1 MVAGPEGVDV
11 GAIRQVQLFRDLPDD
26 ALARI
31 AARARLTRWP
41 EGAVVF
47 RRGDAG
53 DAAYIVRSG
62 AVEILAGEDDAD
74 TVASLGADSVV
85 GELALLTGEPRS
97 ATLRTTAPTELLA
110 IDRADFDAMVA
121 EQPSVG
127 LELSRQLSRRLV
139 DTTRLLRAEV
149 PTRVAAVWGAGA
161 AALAGA
167 LLAEGT
173 VGVLTLPGGRA
184 PELPHGT
191 VALTADDG
199 MPDWGGRRIHGLDV
213 ALVVLPDVASPLG
226 VAARD
231 GARYVFT
238 FGDPPAWA
246 RPAGRRP
253 LHVRCPEGPAG
264 VERAVRWLTGRAVG
278 LALSSGGSKAVAHVG
293 VIEVLHER
301 RVPIDAVAGSSGG
314 ALAAVAVAFG
324 LSSAEMMAH
333 VHELARQT
341 RLHRFDFHVV
351 PRAGF
356 FKGVRLR
363 HLFETWFPGAQL
375 DSAELPIWLLATNVH
390 SGSEVVLD
398 RGPVSDALRA
408 SMSIPGAFD
417 PWLVEREPLI
427 DGAVVNPLPA
437 SVLRDAG
444 VGTVIA
450 SNVAGQE
457 LTIPTRGRSPH
468 LVQTMARMINSM
480 ERELVKTQAPLVDVM
495 VRPVLKAQ
503 NSFDFRDVD
512 AFVAEGARAARAAI
526 DALAPEDRARFLGQ
540 GRPPLGATAP
550 SPGTAAPT
558 R

>member
-1 MVAGPEGVDV
+1 VVGGTEGVDV
-11 GAIRQVQLFRDLPDD
+11 GAIRQVPLFRDLSDD
-26 ALARI
+26 ALSRI
-31 AARARLTRWP
+31 AARAQLTRWP
-41 EGAVVF
+41 EGAIVF
-47 RRGDAG
+47 RQGDAG

-62 AVEILAGEDDAD
+62 AVEILAGADAAD

-97 ATLRTTAPTELLA
+97 ATLRTTAPTELVA
-110 IDRADFDAMVA
+110 IDRADFEAMLA
-121 EQPSVG
+121 AQPSIG

-149 PTRVAAVWGAGA
+149 PTRIAGVWGGGA
-161 AALAGA
+161 RDLAAA

-173 VGVLTLPGGRA
+173 VGVLTLPGARA
-184 PELPHGT
+184 PELPHGA
-191 VALTADDG
+191 VALTDDG
-199 MPDWGGRRIHGLDV
+199 GLPDWGGRRVDGLDV
-213 ALVVLPDVASPLG
+213 ALMVLPDVPSPLG
-226 VAARD
+226 LAARNLT
-231 GARYVFT
+231 RYVFT
-238 FGDPPAWA
+238 FGSPPSWLAQ
-246 RPAGRRP
+246 AGRRP

-293 VIEVLHER
+293 VIEVLHDCR
-301 RVPIDAVAGSSGG
+301 IPIDAVAGSSGG
-314 ALAAVAVAFG
+314 ALAAVALAFG
-324 LSSAEMMAH
+324 VPPDEMM
-333 VHELARQT
+333 VRVRELARQT
-341 RLHRFDFHVV
+341 RLHRFDFHVL

-363 HLFETWFPGAQL
+363 HLFETWFPGAEL
-375 DSAELPIWLLATNVH
+375 SSAELPIWLLATNVH
-390 SGSEVVLD
+390 TGSEVVLD

-417 PWLVEREPLI
+417 PWLVAQEPLI

-444 VGTVIA
+444 VGTVVA

-457 LTIPTRGRSPH
+457 LTIPTRRRSPH

-480 ERELVKTQAPLVDVM
+480 ERELIKTQAPLVDVM

-503 NSFDFRDVD
+503 NSFDFSDVD
-512 AFVAEGARAARAAI
+512 GFVAEGARAARAAL
-526 DALAPEDRARFLGQ
+526 DSVPPDDFARFFGQ
-540 GRPPLGATAP
+540 TRPGAGATAP
-550 SPGTAAPT
+550 SPGTAPPI